1 MSHFTKIQHN
11 TFELYVTYFNFNETD
26 SYSPTFPKKFVEGCK
41 NEVDASGV
49 QENLEVGRR
58 ILKVK

>member
-1 MSHFTKIQHN
+1 MSNFTKIQHN
-11 TFELYVTYFNFNETD
+11 TFELCVTYFNFNETD

-49 QENLEVGRR
+49 QENPESVE
-58 ILKVK
+58 